1 MHTILLSTPTS
12 LLQTRQQELI
22 LECSFL
28 KRGIVEINP
37 PADSPTT
44 SQEIVSNL
52 GEPDFSE
59 DTSRIPTEFQTII
72 PEYNNLNDPTLLGYI
87 EDSVATVFITLS

>member
-1 MHTILLSTPTS
+1 MKRIIALVLSCCLL
-12 LLQTRQQELI
+12 LLA
-22 LECSFL
+22 CSQAVDPGAAS
-28 KRGIVEINP
+28 KVEINP

-59 DTSRIPTEFQTII
+59 DTSRWRRQ
-72 PEYNNLNDPTLLGYI
+72 
-87 EDSVATVFITLS
+87 